1 MEQSNP
7 HNLRRAPPPPAALR
21 FGIRVTMPA
30 NDPLR
35 RVLGEDW
42 QKEHWFATREERDG
56 ALREMGSRHAFSRI
70 GDTPSIRLDA
80 IDR

>member
-1 MEQSNP
+1 MELSNP
-7 HNLRRAPPPPAALR
+7 HNLRSLPPEPAALR
-21 FGIRVTMPA
+21 FGIRVTMPP

-35 RVLGEDW
+35 QVLGNDW
-42 QKEHWFATREERDG
+42 RTEHWFATREERDE
-56 ALREMGSRHAFSRI
+56 ALREMASRHAFSRI